1 MARTSKL
8 AFPIP
13 RRNSKKD
20 VCSGTDEASLVF
32 YDSPRP
38 TLNNGSKVQ
47 KLLGL
52 PASEYQRSRQNEEKN
67 ARSLHTKTSFI
78 SVAVSGVS
86 VESATSKVEGGHH
99 PVREQKMKGMQRPAR
114 ELQTRPSSPLLER
127 RLIDASSNWDSSTD
141 VTSSR
146 LQNSGSS
153 STLRSY
159 YDPLKIPL
167 SISQQT
173 SASSAR
179 DMALRKGYPS
189 ISSTLNHNLSE
200 DYPTMTRQPG
210 DHRAKND
217 HMYSKEEPPQLDLS
231 ILFPKPFISNGP
243 LLSPHRVMDSPS
255 TLSTISDGP
264 QSTSPSRRKW
274 FGLKSKRSKELR
286 SGAFHT
292 ARPDSVM
299 ARRVQLASI
308 VPPSRPKEGMQNWFD
323 GLEEEDCTLSVQ
335 QAEPSEG
342 LPRQAP
348 QPSDPNRSTPA
359 PDLNHGG
366 NQNLFRDP
374 NRHLS
379 TCARIL
385 RFQQSSFPTQ
395 LERLPIHQGSQSSEV
410 RSTRSNSIKRSQR
423 SMKSRESLFS
433 NANLQKQSI
442 LALSSSEDESEFE
455 AELPIEASRQ
465 HIRESVAEAVI
476 SDVSIHSAE
485 QVAFSRSGP
494 VVTKKA
500 LLVSKSNPLPDPA
513 ISGDDTCPNVVSQP
527 LSSSEAS
534 LGKDHGGSKLGTIQL
549 DSEHD
554 KVSGDTNVS
563 LHQLQWPVSP
573 SGDRPKP
580 HVTGQRRR
588 MMAVTEEEER
598 LLEAIRLKATSTRS
612 KNSVVCY
619 STTPEVE
626 PKDGSVPW
634 PKTADADPRTS
645 IYEADMSSFP
655 SPPSLASTKIYGRS
669 FRADSTNSLSHNRA
683 VASPDS
689 LDTIICLTDHVSK
702 PPLSPSIKF
711 SPPDI
716 LPSPT
721 ISLPSVIT
729 PLSAAPS
736 GDYFMYG
743 SIDASSPP
751 HSVPHDNRHVRHRNT
766 GSGMSMLD
774 ERRQS
779 AGYEK
784 ASSAVTERT
793 AGR

>member
-1 MARTSKL
+1 M
-8 AFPIP
+8 
-13 RRNSKKD
+13 
-20 VCSGTDEASLVF
+20 VF

-52 PASEYQRSRQNEEKN
+52 PASEYQRSRQNEETN
-67 ARSLHTKTSFI
+67 ARSLHTKTDFI

-99 PVREQKMKGMQRPAR
+99 PVCEQEMKGTQQPPR

-127 RLIDASSNWDSSTD
+127 RLIDTSSNWDSSTD

-146 LQNSGSS
+146 LQHSGSS

-189 ISSTLNHNLSE
+189 ISSTVNHKLSA
-200 DYPTMTRQPG
+200 DYPTMTREPG
-210 DHRAKND
+210 DHRARND
-217 HMYSKEEPPQLDLS
+217 HMYSKGEPPQLDLS
-231 ILFPKPFISNGP
+231 ILFPEPFTSNGP
-243 LLSPHRVMDSPS
+243 LLSPHRVMDSLS
-255 TLSTISDGP
+255 TLSTISDEP
-264 QSTSPSRRKW
+264 RSRSPSRRKW
-274 FGLKSKRSKELR
+274 FGLKSKRLKELR

-292 ARPDSVM
+292 TRPDSDM
-299 ARRVQLASI
+299 ARRVQLASM
-308 VPPSRPKEGMQNWFD
+308 VPARRPKEGMQNWLD
-323 GLEEEDCTLSVQ
+323 GLEEGDCTTSVQ

-342 LPRQAP
+342 LPRQAL
-348 QPSDPNRSTPA
+348 QPSNPNRSTPA

-366 NQNLFRDP
+366 KENLFRDP

-379 TCARIL
+379 ICARIL

-395 LERLPIHQGSQSSEV
+395 FERFPIHQGSQSSVV

-423 SMKSRESLFS
+423 SMKCRESLFS
-433 NANLQKQSI
+433 NTNLQKQSI

-455 AELPIEASRQ
+455 VEWPIETSRR
-465 HIRESVAEAVI
+465 HIRESVVGGVI

-485 QVAFSRSGP
+485 QLAFSRSGP
-494 VVTKKA
+494 VVTKQA
-500 LLVSKSNPLPDPA
+500 LLLSKSSPLPDPA
-513 ISGDDTCPNVVSQP
+513 VSGDDTCPNVVSQP

-534 LGKDHGGSKLGTIQL
+534 LRKDHGGSKLETIHL

-554 KVSGDTNVS
+554 KVSGDANVS

-573 SGDRPKP
+573 SEDRPKP
-580 HVTGQRRR
+580 QVAGQRRR

-612 KNSVVCY
+612 KDSVVCY

-626 PKDGSVPW
+626 PKVDFVQW
-634 PKTADADPRTS
+634 PKTADADPPTS
-645 IYEADMSSFP
+645 NYEAEMSSFP
-655 SPPSLASTKIYGRS
+655 SPPSMASTKTYGRS

-702 PPLSPSIKF
+702 PPLSSSIKF

-766 GSGMSMLD
+766 SSGMAMLG
-774 ERRQS
+774 ESKQS
-779 AGYEK
+779 ADNEE

-793 AGR
+793 ARRRRI